1 MVRRTKE
8 EALETRNRI
17 LDTAMEVFA
26 RKGVSRTSL
35 DDIAQAAGVTRGAI
49 YWHFKNKAALF
60 DAMMERVQLPIEEA
74 SVRARERASEDPLEL
89 VRDCT
94 LAVLKQVTADEHCRC
109 VFDIACNKVEY
120 VEETESLRERYLA
133 GRAKYLAQME
143 KGLRAAAKRGL
154 LAPQVDPRLAAV
166 GLHALV
172 DGLIRNWL
180 LDPKYVPLPKA
191 ARPLIE
197 GYLNGLRAPGAKPAR
212 RTRGR
217 AAVSRKAAVRA

>member
-74 SVRARERASEDPLEL
+74 SARARARATDDPLDD

-94 LAVLKQVTADEHCRC
+94 LAVLGQVTANPQCRC
-109 VFDIACNKVEY
+109 ALDIACNKVEY
-120 VEETESLRERYLA
+120 VDEMESLRERYLE
-133 GRAKYLAQME
+133 GRAKYLTQME
-143 KGLRAAAKRGL
+143 KALRAAAKRGL

-180 LDPKYVPLPKA
+180 LDPKYVPLSKA

-197 GYLNGLRAPGAKPAR
+197 GYLNGLRAPGARRAGQAR
-212 RTRGR
+212 RQAKVAAR
-217 AAVSRKAAVRA
+217 A